1 MPLTRPRLTTIAL
14 AVAALPLAACGR
26 NATVQPVGARPA
38 TDTLALRRANLTS
51 LILAERA
58 FAQMGRD
65 SGTHAAF
72 LAHLA
77 DSAVL
82 FRPGPVVGPQWL
94 RENPPQNRTAVLV
107 WEPRWAD
114 VSTAGDM
121 GFTTGPYEV
130 RLRGVGDTAASRGHF
145 VSVWRRDGTG
155 PWRVILDAGAAGP
168 QRWTLTREGWGEWEA
183 PAEPPTPPS
192 GTGAAA
198 QRDELL
204 EADRAIGAG
213 TEPGW
218 RALIARLDAGGRV
231 LRQQRTV
238 TTGRDDA
245 RRALEGTTATYRATP
260 EAAVLARSN
269 DLAMT
274 RGSYRLEGP
283 AGATNEQGHYVRLW
297 RRAADGEW
305 YVALDLALPIAGRR
319 P

>member
-1 MPLTRPRLTTIAL
+1 MPLFRSRLTTIAL
-14 AVAALPLAACGR
+14 AMAALPLVACGR
-26 NATVQPVGARPA
+26 NATIQPIGAGPG
-38 TDTLALRRANLTS
+38 TDTLALRRAHLSS
-51 LILAERA
+51 LVLAERA
-58 FAQMGRD
+58 FARMSHD

-77 DSAVL
+77 DSAIL

-94 RENPPQNRTAVLV
+94 RENPPQNRTAALV

-114 VSTAGDM
+114 VSSAGDM

-130 RLRGVGDTAASRGHF
+130 RLRGVSDTAAGRGHF
-145 VSVWRRDGTG
+145 VSVWRREGTG

-168 QRWTLTREGWGEWEA
+168 QLWTLTREGWGEWES
-183 PAEPPTPPS
+183 PAEAPVPPS
-192 GTGAAA
+192 GTGAAS

-204 EADRAIGAG
+204 QADRAVGAG
-213 TEPGW
+213 TERGW
-218 RALIARLDAGGRV
+218 RALVARLDAGGRV
-231 LRQQRTV
+231 LRQQRPV
-238 TTGRDDA
+238 SVGRDDA

-260 EAAVLARSN
+260 EDVVLSRSN

-283 AGATNEQGHYVRLW
+283 NCAATEQGNYVRLW

-305 YVALDLALPIAGRR
+305 YVALDLALPIAQRR